1 MKDKKRKNR
10 KIRVYDMLPE
20 GKENAIN
27 LKRISNY
34 FGITERDTFRM
45 IQLERQEG
53 YPIMAKKN
61 EGGGYYKPASPEE
74 YIGFLNSWTRQIK
87 TMLDIRSALALN
99 FEEQYKESPYIT
111 TM

>member
-1 MKDKKRKNR
+1 
-10 KIRVYDMLPE
+10 MLPE
-20 GKENAIN
+20 GQENAIN

-74 YIGFLNSWTRQIK
+74 YIGFLNRWSSQIK
-87 TMLDIRSALALN
+87 TMIDTQSALVLN
-99 FEEQYKESPYIT
+99 FEEEYKISPYSFN
-111 TM
+111 M